1 MGMKVAGAYGSKTVR
16 RLELKRADGTV
27 AGSVTVTKTE
37 KKKRKKKIQYNF
49 KEISGRIMRSKT
61 SGTARQTLVSAR
73 QKVVSLRRMWI
84 TRYGVYDDRELYHAI
99 VHAEAIARVAKKRL
113 KHLQEEE
120 RADKQGGPCE
130 AEQEDQEKE
139 ILTEEMFSEEE
150 LAGMDP
156 EELQELLQECQEIM
170 QEAMEELDRLSRGM
184 GSLEEELMLA
194 NTEDMDPADLEQMKR
209 KHRADELRDIMLADM
224 RYLKALFD
232 KLAKEKESGGSGIGE
247 GGYENSGADA
257 GVSLELSGMGV
268 PVEASAPTAAELV
281 EGAIID
287 ASV

>member
-1 MGMKVAGAYGSKTVR
+1 MSMRIGTYGNQSVK

-27 AGSVTVTKTE
+27 AGSVTIRKAE

-73 QKVVSLRRMWI
+73 QKVVALRRMWI

-130 AEQEDQEKE
+130 AEQEEKSRE
-139 ILTEEMFSEEE
+139 IFTEEMFGGEE
-150 LAGMDP
+150 LPEMDP
-156 EELQELLQECQEIM
+156 EELQELMQECQEM
-170 QEAMEELDRLSRGM
+170 LQEALEELERISSGM
-184 GSLEEELMLA
+184 GDLAEEMMLA
-194 NTEDMDPADLEQMKR
+194 DTEDMDPEDLEQLKR

-224 RYLKALFD
+224 RYLKAMFD

-247 GGYENSGADA
+247 GGSPNGADS
-257 GVSLELSGMGV
+257 GVSLELSGLDI
-268 PVEASAPTAAELV
+268 PVEAPAPTAAELV
-281 EGAIID
+281 EGAAVD